1 MLSQGTNQAKARSV
15 ICAAGRL
22 IHCFD
27 RISANGLDRLVTV
40 RAEVS
45 PGLRFVEGLCLLKA
59 IPFRDS
65 HALGW
70 GWPLQANNLSAAR
83 AEVDLLR
90 SLVQPR
96 CALQHQQRLEHQAL

>member
-1 MLSQGTNQAKARSV
+1 MP
-15 ICAAGRL
+15 AGRL

-40 RAEVS
+40 RAEIS

-83 AEVDLLR
+83 AEVAT
-90 SLVQPR
+90 S
-96 CALQHQQRLEHQAL
+96 CALLCNPDALCNINSGLSIKRFELSAWLERVGLE

>member
-1 MLSQGTNQAKARSV
+1 MP
-15 ICAAGRL
+15 AGRL

-27 RISANGLDRLVTV
+27 RISANGLDRLFTV
-40 RAEVS
+40 GGEVI
-45 PGLRFVEGLCLLKA
+45 PGLRFVEGLCLLNA

-83 AEVDLLR
+83 AEVTT
-90 SLVQPR
+90 S
-96 CALQHQQRLEHQAL
+96 CALLCNPDAPCNISSGLSIKRFEFADGVNFRLGLSV